1 MKILIRSK
9 DGYGSGLKD
18 EVSGY
23 LRSHGHDVVYD
34 LGESCDYA
42 IVIGGDGTLL
52 RDHSKISCPVLGINP
67 GKSVGFYMAACDRD
81 YKARLGALLGGKE
94 GKSYFVSRIMRL
106 EAEINGKRTG
116 GLILNEILVSSV
128 YVRRLFESKLSVSG
142 KGTFERNSGIIVYT
156 PSGSHAFAHSAGAG
170 RMPLS
175 SKKYGVVA
183 IAPYSGR
190 LKAGHIELAGGD
202 VTIECSSPKGEV
214 CIDGNEANLVE
225 LSSGD
230 VVRVR
235 KSGSPLLLV
244 TFSRRFPISEAAP
257 GI

>member
-9 DGYGSGLKD
+9 DGYGAELKD
-18 EVSGY
+18 KVAGY
-23 LRSHGHDVVYD
+23 LGSLGHDIIYD

-52 RDHSKISCPVLGINP
+52 RDHSKLFCPVLGINP

-81 YKARLGALLGGKE
+81 YKARLDALLSGKE
-94 GKSYFVSRIMRL
+94 GKTYLISRIMRL
-106 EAEINGKRTG
+106 EAEMNGKRIG
-116 GLILNEILVSSV
+116 NLILNEILVSSV
-128 YVRRLFESKLSVSG
+128 YVRRIFESRLTMAGRETS
-142 KGTFERNSGIIVYT
+142 ERNSGIIVYT
-156 PSGSHAFAHSAGAG
+156 PSGSHAFAHSAGASK
-170 RMPLS
+170 MPFS
-175 SKKYGVVA
+175 SKKYGIVA

-190 LKAGHIELAGGD
+190 LKAGHRELAGGD
-202 VTIECSSPKGEV
+202 VAIECSSAKGEV
-214 CIDGNEANLVE
+214 CIDGSEANLIE
-225 LSSGD
+225 LRNGD

-244 TFSRRFPISEAAP
+244 SFSRRFPLAEAGA